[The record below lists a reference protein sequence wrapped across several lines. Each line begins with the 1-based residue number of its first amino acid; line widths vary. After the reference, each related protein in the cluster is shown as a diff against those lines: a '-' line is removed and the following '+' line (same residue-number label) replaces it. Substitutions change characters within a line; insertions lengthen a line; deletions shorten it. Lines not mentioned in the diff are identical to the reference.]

1 MLGYPKVL
9 VCEAGASGPQP
20 RRVAEASGQSQ
31 RGFSAYVFSASAV
44 PCASV
49 YFKTPKLGSKKGGKK
64 AASMWIMT
72 RVHVTMAAL
81 LCASVY
87 LCVASSRS
95 LTKASLFY
103 MCHL

>member
-31 RGFSAYVFSASAV
+31 RGFCAYVFSPLLCRVLLSTSRLQSWVA
-44 PCASV
+44 
-49 YFKTPKLGSKKGGKK
+49 KKKEK
-64 AASMWIMT
+64 ATSMWIMT
-72 RVHVTMAAL
+72 RVHITMAAR
-81 LCASVY
+81 LCVSVY
-87 LCVASSRS
+87 LRVASSRS